1 MLIEQPNILLKKMY
15 PSALWRMNPEEKA
28 IYLTFDDGPIP
39 EVTPWV
45 LDKLDQ
51 HGVKAT
57 FFMVGDNVR
66 KHPDIFRMVV
76 ERGHGIGNH
85 TMHHI
90 KFFDRNSLRY
100 MDDVREADK
109 IIIDN
114 LPSIVNYQSS
124 KSRVSERSP
133 ELAQGMP
140 NVSDLERSSIVNCQS
155 SIINGQCRLFR
166 PPHGF
171 LNHYQYKKLQWAGY
185 TIVMWDLVTRD
196 YSNKLHPPQ
205 VLSNVL
211 RYTRNGSI
219 ITFHDSLKSWKGGN
233 LQYALSHALWFFKEE
248 GYEFKLL

>member
-15 PSALWRMNPEEKA
+15 PSALWRMDPEEKA

-51 HGVKAT
+51 FNAKAT

-90 KFFDRNSLRY
+90 KFFDSNSLRY
-100 MDDVREADK
+100 MDDVREADQT
-109 IIIDN
+109 IIDY
-114 LPSIVNYQSS
+114 LPLTVNVQQ
-124 KSRVSERSP
+124 
-133 ELAQGMP
+133 LT
-140 NVSDLERSSIVNCQS
+140 
-155 SIINGQCRLFR
+155 INNHCRLFR

-185 TIVMWDLVTRD
+185 KIVMWDLVTRD
-196 YSNKLHPPQ
+196 YSSKLRPPQ

-233 LQYALSHALWFFKEE
+233 LQYALSHAMWFFKEE

>member
-1 MLIEQPNILLKKMY
+1 MFIEQPNILLKKIY
-15 PSALWRMNPEEKA
+15 PSALWRMDPEEKA

-51 HGVKAT
+51 HNVKAT

-66 KHPDIFRMVV
+66 KHPDIFRMVI
-76 ERGHGIGNH
+76 ERGHSIGNH

-90 KFFDRNSLRY
+90 KIFDRNSLRY
-100 MDDVREADK
+100 LDDVREADK
-109 IIIDN
+109 NIIDN
-114 LPSIVNYQSS
+114 LPEGFDSTKI
-124 KSRVSERSP
+124 
-133 ELAQGMP
+133 LA
-140 NVSDLERSSIVNCQS
+140 NN
-155 SIINGQCRLFR
+155 QCRLFR

-171 LNHYQYKKLQWAGY
+171 MNHYQYQKVKRAGY
-185 TIVMWDLVTRD
+185 KVVMWDLVTRD

-219 ITFHDSLKSWKGGN
+219 ITFHDSLKSWETGN
-233 LQYALSHALWFFKEE
+233 LQYALSHSLWFFKEE
-248 GYEFKLL
+248 GYKFKSL

>member
-1 MLIEQPNILLKKMY
+1 MFIEQPNKLLKKLY
-15 PSALWRMNPEEKA
+15 PSALWRMDPDEKA

-51 HGVKAT
+51 FDVKAT

-100 MDDVREADK
+100 MADVREMEQ
-109 IIIDN
+109 
-114 LPSIVNYQSS
+114 IVNENLTVSQEDENYELFNSQLSIFNS
-124 KSRVSERSP
+124 KK
-133 ELAQGMP
+133 
-140 NVSDLERSSIVNCQS
+140 
-155 SIINGQCRLFR
+155 LFR

-171 LNHYQYKKLQWAGY
+171 LNHYQYEKLKWAGY
-185 TIVMWDLVTRD
+185 KIVMWDLVTRD
-196 YSNKLHPPQ
+196 YSYKLRPPQ

-219 ITFHDSLKSWKGGN
+219 ITFHDSLRSWNRGN

-248 GYEFKLL
+248 GYQFKLL

>member
-1 MLIEQPNILLKKMY
+1 MFIEQPNKLLKKLY
-15 PSALWRMNPEEKA
+15 PSALWRMDPDERA

-51 HGVKAT
+51 FDVKAT

-100 MDDVREADK
+100 MADVREMEQ
-109 IIIDN
+109 
-114 LPSIVNYQSS
+114 IVNENLTVSQEDENYELFNSQLSIFNS
-124 KSRVSERSP
+124 KK
-133 ELAQGMP
+133 
-140 NVSDLERSSIVNCQS
+140 
-155 SIINGQCRLFR
+155 LFR

-171 LNHYQYKKLQWAGY
+171 LNHYQYEKLKWAGY
-185 TIVMWDLVTRD
+185 KIVMWDLVTRD
-196 YSNKLHPPQ
+196 YSYKLRPPQ

-219 ITFHDSLKSWKGGN
+219 ITVHDSLRSWNRGN

-248 GYEFKLL
+248 GYQFKLL

>member
-15 PSALWRMNPEEKA
+15 PSALWRMDPDEKA

-51 HGVKAT
+51 FNAKAT

-100 MDDVREADK
+100 MDDVREADQT
-109 IIIDN
+109 IIDH
-114 LPSIVNYQSS
+114 LPLTV
-124 KSRVSERSP
+124 
-133 ELAQGMP
+133 
-140 NVSDLERSSIVNCQS
+140 
-155 SIINGQCRLFR
+155 NGQQLTINNHCRLFR

-185 TIVMWDLVTRD
+185 KIVMWDLVTRD
-196 YSNKLHPPQ
+196 YSSKLLPPQ

-233 LQYALSHALWFFKEE
+233 LQYALSHAMWFFKEE
-248 GYEFKLL
+248 GYEFRLL

>member
-1 MLIEQPNILLKKMY
+1 MFIEQPNKLLKKLY
-15 PSALWRMNPEEKA
+15 PSALWRMDPDEKA

-51 HGVKAT
+51 FDVKAT

-100 MDDVREADK
+100 MADVREMEQMVN
-109 IIIDN
+109 DN
-114 LPSIVNYQSS
+114 LTVSQEDENYELFNSQLSIFNS
-124 KSRVSERSP
+124 KK
-133 ELAQGMP
+133 
-140 NVSDLERSSIVNCQS
+140 
-155 SIINGQCRLFR
+155 LFR

-171 LNHYQYKKLQWAGY
+171 LNHYQYEKLKWAGY
-185 TIVMWDLVTRD
+185 KIVMWDLVTRD
-196 YSNKLHPPQ
+196 YSYKLRPPQ

-219 ITFHDSLKSWKGGN
+219 ITFHDSLRSWNRGN

-248 GYEFKLL
+248 GYQFKLL

>member
-1 MLIEQPNILLKKMY
+1 MD
-15 PSALWRMNPEEKA
+15 PEEKA

-51 HGVKAT
+51 FGVKAT

-90 KFFDRNSLRY
+90 KFFDRNTLRY
-100 MDDVREADK
+100 MDDVREADQ
-109 IIIDN
+109 IMIDN
-114 LPSIVNYQSS
+114 LPDKEHFSLSKNGKQS
-124 KSRVSERSP
+124 
-133 ELAQGMP
+133 
-140 NVSDLERSSIVNCQS
+140 
-155 SIINGQCRLFR
+155 RLFR

-185 TIVMWDLVTRD
+185 KIVMWDLVTRD
-196 YSNKLHPPQ
+196 YSYKLRPPQ

-219 ITFHDSLKSWKGGN
+219 ITFHDSLRSWKGGN

>member
-100 MDDVREADK
+100 MDDVRESDK

-114 LPSIVNYQSS
+114 LPLTIDNYHADDT
-124 KSRVSERSP
+124 KS
-133 ELAQGMP
+133 AG
-140 NVSDLERSSIVNCQS
+140 NKSSIVNCQS

-196 YSNKLHPPQ
+196 YSNKLRPPQ

>member
-1 MLIEQPNILLKKMY
+1 MY
-15 PSALWRMNPEEKA
+15 PSALWRMDPEEKA

-51 HGVKAT
+51 FDVKAT

-100 MDDVREADK
+100 MADVREMEQ
-109 IIIDN
+109 
-114 LPSIVNYQSS
+114 IVNENLTVSQEDENYELFNSQLSIFNS
-124 KSRVSERSP
+124 KK
-133 ELAQGMP
+133 
-140 NVSDLERSSIVNCQS
+140 
-155 SIINGQCRLFR
+155 LFR

-171 LNHYQYKKLQWAGY
+171 LNHYQYEKLKWAGY
-185 TIVMWDLVTRD
+185 KIVMWDLVTRD
-196 YSNKLHPPQ
+196 YSYKLRPPQ

-219 ITFHDSLKSWKGGN
+219 ITFHDSLRSWNRGN

-248 GYEFKLL
+248 GYQFKLL

>member
-1 MLIEQPNILLKKMY
+1 MFIEQPNKLLKKLY
-15 PSALWRMNPEEKA
+15 PSALWRMDPDEKA

-51 HGVKAT
+51 FDVKAT

-100 MDDVREADK
+100 MADVREMEQMAN
-109 IIIDN
+109 DN
-114 LPSIVNYQSS
+114 LTVSQEDENYELFNSQLSIFNS
-124 KSRVSERSP
+124 KK
-133 ELAQGMP
+133 
-140 NVSDLERSSIVNCQS
+140 
-155 SIINGQCRLFR
+155 LFR

-171 LNHYQYKKLQWAGY
+171 LNHYQYEKLKWAGY
-185 TIVMWDLVTRD
+185 KIVMWDLVTRD
-196 YSNKLHPPQ
+196 YSYKLRPPQ

-219 ITFHDSLKSWKGGN
+219 ITFHDSLRSWNRGN

-248 GYEFKLL
+248 GYQFKLL

>member
-1 MLIEQPNILLKKMY
+1 MFIEQPNKLLKKLY
-15 PSALWRMNPEEKA
+15 PSALWRMDPDEKA

-51 HGVKAT
+51 FDVKAT

-100 MDDVREADK
+100 MADVREMEQ
-109 IIIDN
+109 IVNDN
-114 LPSIVNYQSS
+114 LTVSQEDENYELFNSQLSIFNS
-124 KSRVSERSP
+124 KK
-133 ELAQGMP
+133 
-140 NVSDLERSSIVNCQS
+140 
-155 SIINGQCRLFR
+155 LFR

-171 LNHYQYKKLQWAGY
+171 LNHYQYEKLKWAGY
-185 TIVMWDLVTRD
+185 KIVMWDLVTRD
-196 YSNKLHPPQ
+196 YSYKLRPPQ

-219 ITFHDSLKSWKGGN
+219 ITFHDSLRSWNRGN

-248 GYEFKLL
+248 GYQFKLL

>member
-1 MLIEQPNILLKKMY
+1 MLIEQPSKFLRWLY
-15 PSALWRMNPEEKA
+15 PRALWRMDSGRRTVF
-28 IYLTFDDGPIP
+28 LTFDDGPIP

-51 HGVKAT
+51 FDVKAT

-109 IIIDN
+109 VMIDN
-114 LPSIVNYQSS
+114 LPEKEHFSLSSSGKQS
-124 KSRVSERSP
+124 
-133 ELAQGMP
+133 
-140 NVSDLERSSIVNCQS
+140 
-155 SIINGQCRLFR
+155 RLFR

-171 LNHYQYKKLQWAGY
+171 LNHYQYEKLKWAGY
-185 TIVMWDLVTRD
+185 KIVMWDLVTRD
-196 YSNKLHPPQ
+196 YSYKLRPPQ

-219 ITFHDSLKSWKGGN
+219 ITFHDSLRSWKGGN

-248 GYEFKLL
+248 GYQFKLL

>member
-1 MLIEQPNILLKKMY
+1 MFIEQPNKLLKKLY
-15 PSALWRMNPEEKA
+15 PSALWRMDADEKA

-51 HGVKAT
+51 FDVKAT

-100 MDDVREADK
+100 MADVREMEQ
-109 IIIDN
+109 
-114 LPSIVNYQSS
+114 IVNENLTVSQEDENYELFNSQLSIFNS
-124 KSRVSERSP
+124 KK
-133 ELAQGMP
+133 
-140 NVSDLERSSIVNCQS
+140 
-155 SIINGQCRLFR
+155 LFR

-171 LNHYQYKKLQWAGY
+171 LNHYQYEKLKWAGY
-185 TIVMWDLVTRD
+185 KIVMWDLVTRD
-196 YSNKLHPPQ
+196 YSYKLRPPQ

-219 ITFHDSLKSWKGGN
+219 ITFHDSLRSWNRGN

-248 GYEFKLL
+248 GYQFKLL

>member
-1 MLIEQPNILLKKMY
+1 MY
-15 PSALWRMNPEEKA
+15 PSALWRMDPEEKA

-51 HGVKAT
+51 FGVKAT

-90 KFFDRNSLRY
+90 KFFDRNTLRY
-100 MDDVREADK
+100 MDDVREADQ
-109 IIIDN
+109 IMIDN
-114 LPSIVNYQSS
+114 LPDKEHFSLSKNGKQS
-124 KSRVSERSP
+124 
-133 ELAQGMP
+133 
-140 NVSDLERSSIVNCQS
+140 
-155 SIINGQCRLFR
+155 RLFR

-185 TIVMWDLVTRD
+185 KIVMWDLVTRD
-196 YSNKLHPPQ
+196 YSYKLRPPQ

-219 ITFHDSLKSWKGGN
+219 ITFHDSLRSWKGGN

>member
-1 MLIEQPNILLKKMY
+1 MFIEQPNKLLKKLY
-15 PSALWRMNPEEKA
+15 PSALWRMDPDEKA

-45 LDKLDQ
+45 LDKLEQFD
-51 HGVKAT
+51 VKAT

-100 MDDVREADK
+100 MADVREMEQ
-109 IIIDN
+109 
-114 LPSIVNYQSS
+114 IVNENLT
-124 KSRVSERSP
+124 VSQEDENY
-133 ELAQGMP
+133 ELFNSQ
-140 NVSDLERSSIVNCQS
+140 LSIFNTKK
-155 SIINGQCRLFR
+155 LFR

-171 LNHYQYKKLQWAGY
+171 LNHYQYEKLKWAGY
-185 TIVMWDLVTRD
+185 KIVMWDLVTRD
-196 YSNKLHPPQ
+196 YSYKLRPPQ

-219 ITFHDSLKSWKGGN
+219 ITFHDSLRSWNRGN

-248 GYEFKLL
+248 GYQFKLL

>member
-1 MLIEQPNILLKKMY
+1 MFIEQPNKLLKKLY
-15 PSALWRMNPEEKA
+15 PSALWRMDPDERA

-51 HGVKAT
+51 FDVKAT

-100 MDDVREADK
+100 MADVREMEQ
-109 IIIDN
+109 
-114 LPSIVNYQSS
+114 IVNENLTVSQEDENYELFNSQLSIFNS
-124 KSRVSERSP
+124 KK
-133 ELAQGMP
+133 
-140 NVSDLERSSIVNCQS
+140 
-155 SIINGQCRLFR
+155 LFR

-171 LNHYQYKKLQWAGY
+171 LNHYQYEKLKWAGY
-185 TIVMWDLVTRD
+185 KIVMWDLVTRD
-196 YSNKLHPPQ
+196 YSYKLRPPQ

-219 ITFHDSLKSWKGGN
+219 ITFHDSLRSWNRGN

-248 GYEFKLL
+248 GYQFKLL

>member
-1 MLIEQPNILLKKMY
+1 MFIEQPNTILKKMY
-15 PSALWRMNPEEKA
+15 PSALWRMDPEEKA

-51 HGVKAT
+51 FGVKAT

-90 KFFDRNSLRY
+90 KFFDRNTLRY
-100 MDDVREADK
+100 MDDVREADQ
-109 IIIDN
+109 IMIDN
-114 LPSIVNYQSS
+114 LPDKEHFSLSKNGKQS
-124 KSRVSERSP
+124 
-133 ELAQGMP
+133 
-140 NVSDLERSSIVNCQS
+140 
-155 SIINGQCRLFR
+155 RLFR

-185 TIVMWDLVTRD
+185 KIVMWDLVTRD
-196 YSNKLHPPQ
+196 YSYKLRPPQ

-219 ITFHDSLKSWKGGN
+219 ITFHDSLRSWKGGN

>member
-1 MLIEQPNILLKKMY
+1 MFIEQPNKLLKKLY
-15 PSALWRMNPEEKA
+15 PSALWRMDPEEKA

-45 LDKLDQ
+45 LDKLEQFDA
-51 HGVKAT
+51 KAT

-66 KHPDIFRMVV
+66 KHPDVFRMVV

-109 IIIDN
+109 IMIDN
-114 LPSIVNYQSS
+114 LSDRDHFSLLSS
-124 KSRVSERSP
+124 GE
-133 ELAQGMP
+133 QT
-140 NVSDLERSSIVNCQS
+140 
-155 SIINGQCRLFR
+155 RLFR

-185 TIVMWDLVTRD
+185 KIVMWDLVTRD
-196 YSNKLHPPQ
+196 YSYKLRPPQ

-219 ITFHDSLKSWKGGN
+219 ITFHDSLRSWKGGN

-248 GYEFKLL
+248 GYQFKLL

>member
-1 MLIEQPNILLKKMY
+1 MFIEQPNQLLVKMY
-15 PSALWRMNPEEKA
+15 PSALWRMDPDEKA

-45 LDKLDQ
+45 LDKLDEFN
-51 HGVKAT
+51 VKAT

-100 MDDVREADK
+100 MADVREMEQ
-109 IIIDN
+109 
-114 LPSIVNYQSS
+114 LVND
-124 KSRVSERSP
+124 RLTVSP
-133 ELAQGMP
+133 EDENYELFTSQ
-140 NVSDLERSSIVNCQS
+140 LSIFNS
-155 SIINGQCRLFR
+155 KKLFR
-166 PPHGF
+166 PPHG
-171 LNHYQYKKLQWAGY
+171 LLSHYQYVKLKRAGY
-185 TIVMWDLVTRD
+185 QVVMWDLVTRD
-196 YSNKLHPPQ
+196 YSCKLLPPQ

-219 ITFHDSLKSWKGGN
+219 ITFHDSLRSWNKGN
-233 LQYALSHALWFFKEE
+233 LSYALSHALGFFQEE
-248 GYEFKLL
+248 GYQLKLL

>member
-1 MLIEQPNILLKKMY
+1 MFIEQPNKLLKKLY
-15 PSALWRMNPEEKA
+15 PSALWRMDPDEKA

-51 HGVKAT
+51 FDVKAT
-57 FFMVGDNVR
+57 FFMVGDNVH

-100 MDDVREADK
+100 MADVREMEQMVN
-109 IIIDN
+109 DN
-114 LPSIVNYQSS
+114 LTVSQEDENYELFNSQLSIFNS
-124 KSRVSERSP
+124 KK
-133 ELAQGMP
+133 
-140 NVSDLERSSIVNCQS
+140 
-155 SIINGQCRLFR
+155 LFR

-171 LNHYQYKKLQWAGY
+171 LNHYQYEKLKWAGY
-185 TIVMWDLVTRD
+185 KIVMWDLVTRD
-196 YSNKLHPPQ
+196 YSYKLRPPQ

-219 ITFHDSLKSWKGGN
+219 ITFHDSLRSWNRGN

-248 GYEFKLL
+248 GYQFKLL

>member
-1 MLIEQPNILLKKMY
+1 MFIELPNTILKKLY
-15 PSALWRMNPEEKA
+15 PSALWRMDPEDKA

-51 HGVKAT
+51 FEVKAT

-90 KFFDRNSLRY
+90 KIFDRNSLRY
-100 MDDVREADK
+100 MDDVREAER
-109 IIIDN
+109 IIIEN
-114 LPSIVNYQSS
+114 MTLAPSDSRYEVFNHQSTIFNE
-124 KSRVSERSP
+124 KK
-133 ELAQGMP
+133 
-140 NVSDLERSSIVNCQS
+140 
-155 SIINGQCRLFR
+155 LFR

-171 LNHYQYKKLQWAGY
+171 MNHYQYKKLQRAGY
-185 TIVMWDLVTRD
+185 KIVMWDLVTRD
-196 YSNKLHPPQ
+196 YSYKLTPPQ

-219 ITFHDSLKSWKGGN
+219 ITFHDSLRSWKDGK

-248 GYEFKLL
+248 GYHFKLL

>member
-1 MLIEQPNILLKKMY
+1 MFIEQPNKLLKKLY
-15 PSALWRMNPEEKA
+15 PSALWRMDPDEKA

-45 LDKLDQ
+45 LDKLEQFD
-51 HGVKAT
+51 VKAT

-100 MDDVREADK
+100 MADVREMEQ
-109 IIIDN
+109 
-114 LPSIVNYQSS
+114 IVNKNLTVSQEDENYELFNSQLSIFNS
-124 KSRVSERSP
+124 KK
-133 ELAQGMP
+133 
-140 NVSDLERSSIVNCQS
+140 
-155 SIINGQCRLFR
+155 LFR

-171 LNHYQYKKLQWAGY
+171 LNHYQYEKLKWAGY
-185 TIVMWDLVTRD
+185 KIVMWDLVTRD
-196 YSNKLHPPQ
+196 YSYKLRPPQ

-219 ITFHDSLKSWKGGN
+219 ITFHDSLRSWNRGN

-248 GYEFKLL
+248 GYQFKLL

>member
-1 MLIEQPNILLKKMY
+1 MFIEQPNKLLKKLY
-15 PSALWRMNPEEKA
+15 PSALWRMDPDEKA

-51 HGVKAT
+51 FDVKAT

-100 MDDVREADK
+100 MADVREMEQMVN
-109 IIIDN
+109 DN
-114 LPSIVNYQSS
+114 LTVSQEDENYELFNSQLSIFNS
-124 KSRVSERSP
+124 KK
-133 ELAQGMP
+133 
-140 NVSDLERSSIVNCQS
+140 
-155 SIINGQCRLFR
+155 LFR

-171 LNHYQYKKLQWAGY
+171 LNHYQYEKLKWAGY
-185 TIVMWDLVTRD
+185 KIVMWDLVTRD
-196 YSNKLHPPQ
+196 YSYKLRPPQ

-219 ITFHDSLKSWKGGN
+219 ITFHDSLRSWKGGN

-248 GYEFKLL
+248 GYQFKLL